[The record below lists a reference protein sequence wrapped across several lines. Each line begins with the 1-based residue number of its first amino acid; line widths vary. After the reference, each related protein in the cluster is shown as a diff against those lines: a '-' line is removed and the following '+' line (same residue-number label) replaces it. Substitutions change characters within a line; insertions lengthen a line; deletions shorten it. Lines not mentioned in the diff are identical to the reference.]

1 MRSTYLHDMQDRFAR
16 VIANATKQG
25 ASAAKVSFSHGES
38 LSCSFEAGRLKYADS
53 AETLGYNIAVIRNGR
68 SGVAGGNIP
77 AAMDELVERAISFAQ
92 IGAVAHFSHYPTP
105 TTYVD
110 LKSHS
115 PRVLKLS
122 REKMIDDCQ
131 EMVDYVKSLDESLDI
146 SASAGRSE
154 SESAVA
160 NSAGLNEADME
171 TSWDLNLGI
180 QKTSGTDM
188 LFSYAGRGWLDLNE
202 LYDLDALKSEIA
214 FDLRHATRSAK
225 ISDGVYPIYLPPRM
239 LGSFLAPIAMGING
253 RDVFKGTS
261 PLKDELGKQCFSP
274 ALTIIDNPHI
284 DFSPSSATFDGAG
297 IATRPMTLVDQGVLK
312 TFLYDYDSACL
323 AQATPTGHSGS
334 SPYTMFVQPG
344 QRSADAMLKSIP
356 RGLYIKQ
363 LLGFGQSNLANGD
376 FSCNAALA
384 YLIEN
389 GEIVGRVKNAMIA
402 GNILTLL
409 KGDIEFS
416 SDLDPQNR
424 QPHAIIP
431 GVSVV
436 TAKN

>member
-1 MRSTYLHDMQDRFAR
+1 MRNTYLHNMLDRFAGL
-16 VIANATKQG
+16 ITKAAKQG

-53 AETLGYNIAVIRNGR
+53 AESLGYNIATIRDGR

-77 AAMDELVERAISFAQ
+77 DAMDELLERAISFAR
-92 IGAVAHFSHYPTP
+92 IGAVAHFSHYPAP
-105 TTYVD
+105 GSYVD
-110 LKSHS
+110 INSDS
-115 PRVLKLS
+115 PRVLTLT
-122 REKMIDDCQ
+122 REKMISDCQ
-131 EMVDYVKSLDESLDI
+131 DMVAYVKSLDDSLDI
-146 SASAGRSE
+146 SASADRSE
-154 SESAVA
+154 SESAVV
-160 NSAGLNEADME
+160 NSAGLHETDTQ
-171 TSWDLNLGI
+171 TSWSISLGI

-202 LYDLDALKSEIA
+202 LYDLEALKSEIA
-214 FDLRHATRSAK
+214 FDLQHAARSAK
-225 ISDGVYPIYLPPRM
+225 ISDGTYPIYLPPRM
-239 LGSFLAPIAMGING
+239 IRSFLAPISMGING
-253 RDVFKGTS
+253 RDVFKGSS

-284 DFSPSSATFDGAG
+284 DFSPSSAAFDGAG
-297 IATRPMTLVDQGVLK
+297 IATRPMTLVDQGVLT

-323 AQATPTGHSGS
+323 AQATPTGHSGC

-356 RGLYIKQ
+356 KGLYIKQ

-384 YLIEN
+384 YLIED
-389 GEIVGRVKNAMIA
+389 GEIVGRVKNAMVA
-402 GNILTLL
+402 GNILCLL

-416 SDLDPQNR
+416 SDLDPQTR
-424 QPHAIIP
+424 QPYAIIP